1 MTATR
6 VALAAAFVAASVA
19 APISSLH
26 AQPADGS
33 DVAPSLRPAVTAYRQ
48 GDTAT
53 AERALRSLDAP
64 SADAEAWLG
73 AVLIDRGARAE
84 GLRLIRRAADAGS
97 AEGEHRLG
105 LIYAN
110 GEAGLERDETRA
122 AQLFEKA
129 AEKGHRRAQL
139 NIGTLYWRG
148 QGVPRDLIQARAWL
162 EKAAAD
168 GNVHA
173 IYALGRAMS
182 ESAPPASSDPT
193 RAADLFRQ
201 AAERGH
207 MFAALR
213 YGMALSD
220 GTGVKKDQAA
230 AQRWFVTAQ
239 QNGVPEAALAMGD
252 MLARAP
258 ATRDKAADEKML
270 KTAISWYAMA
280 ASSGV
285 PSGQFKLAN
294 AYLAGSGVA
303 RDPGQAQ
310 FWYGRAAQQGLPEA
324 QQALGVMLLTGTAGA
339 TDPIE
344 AFKWLYLA
352 ERGGHPEARAVR
364 DKVGDKVPEQDRRKA
379 EALAQAFKPVYELAR
394 EETLPALVPVPA
406 RR

>member
-1 MTATR
+1 MIAAR
-6 VALAAAFVAASVA
+6 VALAAALAVASAAAHAQPSDASDVA
-19 APISSLH
+19 AP
-26 AQPADGS
+26 
-33 DVAPSLRPAVTAYRQ
+33 LRPAVTAYRQ

-53 AERALRSLDAP
+53 AERALRSLNTP
-64 SADAEAWLG
+64 SADADAWLG
-73 AVLIDRGARAE
+73 AILIDRGARAE
-84 GLRLIRRAADAGS
+84 GLRLIQRAADAGS
-97 AEGEHRLG
+97 AEGEHRLA

-110 GEAGLERDETRA
+110 GEAGIPRDEARA

-129 AEKGHRRAQL
+129 AEKGNRRAQL
-139 NIGTLYWRG
+139 NIGTMYYRG
-148 QGVPRDLIQARAWL
+148 QGMPRDLIQSRAWL

-173 IYALGRAMS
+173 IYALGRAMA
-182 ESAPPASSDPT
+182 ESAPPASADPA

-220 GTGVKKDQAA
+220 GAGVKKDQAA
-230 AQRWFVTAQ
+230 AQRWFVMAQ
-239 QNGVPEAALAMGD
+239 QNGVPEGALAMGD

-258 ATRDKAADEKML
+258 ATRDKAANEKML
-270 KTAISWYAMA
+270 KTAISWFEMA
-280 ASSGV
+280 ANSGV

-339 TDPIE
+339 TDPVE

-364 DKVGDKVPEQDRRKA
+364 EKVGDKVPDRDRKKA
-379 EALAQAFKPVYELAR
+379 EALAQAFKPISELPR
-394 EETLPALVPVPA
+394 EESLPALVPVPA
-406 RR
+406 KR

>member
-1 MTATR
+1 MIAAR
-6 VALAAAFVAASVA
+6 VALAAALAAASAAAHAQPSDASDVA
-19 APISSLH
+19 AP
-26 AQPADGS
+26 
-33 DVAPSLRPAVTAYRQ
+33 LRPAVTAYRQ
-48 GDTAT
+48 GDIAT
-53 AERALRSLDAP
+53 AERALRSLNAP
-64 SADAEAWLG
+64 SADADAWLG
-73 AVLIDRGARAE
+73 AILIDRGARAE
-84 GLRLIRRAADAGS
+84 GLRLIQRAADAGS
-97 AEGEHRLG
+97 AEGEHRLA

-110 GEAGLERDETRA
+110 GEAGIPRDDARA

-129 AEKGHRRAQL
+129 AEKGNRRAQL

-182 ESAPPASSDPT
+182 ESAPPASADPA

-213 YGMALSD
+213 YGMALAD
-220 GTGVKKDQAA
+220 GAGVKKDQAA
-230 AQRWFVTAQ
+230 AQRWFLTAQ
-239 QNGVPEAALAMGD
+239 QNGVPEGALAMGD

-258 ATRDKAADEKML
+258 ATRDKAANEKML
-270 KTAISWYAMA
+270 KTAISWFEMA
-280 ASSGV
+280 ANSGV

-339 TDPIE
+339 TDPVE

-364 DKVGDKVPEQDRRKA
+364 DKVGDKVPDRDRKKA
-379 EALAQAFKPVYELAR
+379 EALAQAFKPVYELPR
-394 EETLPALVPVPA
+394 EESLPALVSMPA
-406 RR
+406 KR

>member
-1 MTATR
+1 MTAAR
-6 VALAAAFVAASVA
+6 VALAAALAAA
-19 APISSLH
+19 GATAPVWSLL

-33 DVAPSLRPAVTAYRQ
+33 DVAPPLRPAVTAYRQ

-53 AERALRSLDAP
+53 AERALRSLSAP
-64 SADAEAWLG
+64 SADADAWLG
-73 AVLIDRGARAE
+73 AILIDRGARAE
-84 GLRLIRRAADAGS
+84 GLRLIQRAADAGS

-105 LIYAN
+105 LIYAI
-110 GEAGLERDETRA
+110 GEAGIPRDEARA

-129 AEKGHRRAQL
+129 AEKGNRRAQL

-148 QGVPRDLIQARAWL
+148 QGVPRDLVQARAWL

-182 ESAPPASSDPT
+182 ESAPPANADPT

-213 YGMALSD
+213 YGMALSE
-220 GTGVKKDQAA
+220 GAGVKKDQAA

-239 QNGVPEAALAMGD
+239 QNGVPEGALAMGD
-252 MLARAP
+252 MLARTP
-258 ATRDKAADEKML
+258 ATRDKAANEKML
-270 KTAISWYAMA
+270 KAAISWYEMA
-280 ASSGV
+280 ANSGV

-339 TDPIE
+339 TDPVE

-364 DKVGDKVPEQDRRKA
+364 DKVGDKVPDRDRKKA

-394 EETLPALVPVPA
+394 EETLPPLVPVPA
-406 RR
+406 KR

>member
-1 MTATR
+1 MIAAR
-6 VALAAAFVAASVA
+6 VVLAAAIAVAGTA

-26 AQPADGS
+26 AQPSDAS
-33 DVAPSLRPAVTAYRQ
+33 DVPSPLRPAVTAYRQ

-53 AERALRSLDAP
+53 AERALRSLNAP
-64 SADAEAWLG
+64 SPDADAWLG
-73 AVLIDRGARAE
+73 AILIDRGARAE
-84 GLRLIRRAADAGS
+84 GVRLIQRAADAGS
-97 AEGEHRLG
+97 AEGEHRLA
-105 LIYAN
+105 LLYAD
-110 GEAGLERDETRA
+110 GDAGLPRDEARA

-129 AEKGHRRAQL
+129 AEKGNRRSQL
-139 NIGTLYWRG
+139 NIGTMYWRG

-182 ESAPPASSDPT
+182 ESAPPANADPA

-213 YGMALSD
+213 YGMALSE
-220 GTGVKKDQAA
+220 GAGVKRDQTA
-230 AQRWFVTAQ
+230 AQRWFVVAQ
-239 QNGVPEAALAMGD
+239 QNGVPEGALAMGD

-258 ATRDKAADEKML
+258 ATRDKAANERML
-270 KTAISWYAMA
+270 KTAISWYEMA
-280 ASSGV
+280 ANSGV

-339 TDPIE
+339 TDPVE

-364 DKVGDKVPEQDRRKA
+364 DKVGDKVPDRDRKKA
-379 EALAQAFKPVYELAR
+379 EALAQAFKPVYELPR
-394 EETLPALVPVPA
+394 EESLPTLVPVPA

>member
-1 MTATR
+1 MIAAR
-6 VALAAAFVAASVA
+6 VVLAAALAAASTAAQ
-19 APISSLH
+19 
-26 AQPADGS
+26 AQPSDAS
-33 DVAPSLRPAVTAYRQ
+33 DVASPLRPAVTAYRQ
-48 GDTAT
+48 GDTAA
-53 AERALRSLDAP
+53 AERALRALAAP
-64 SADAEAWLG
+64 SADADAWLG

-84 GLRLIRRAADAGS
+84 GVRLIQRAADAGS
-97 AEGEHRLG
+97 AEGEHRLA
-105 LIYAN
+105 LLYAR
-110 GEAGLERDETRA
+110 GEAGLPRDEARA

-129 AEKGHRRAQL
+129 AEKGNRRAQL
-139 NIGTLYWRG
+139 NIGTMYWRG
-148 QGVPRDLIQARAWL
+148 QGVPRDLVQARAWL

-168 GNVHA
+168 GDVHA

-182 ESAPPASSDPT
+182 ESAPPANADPT

-213 YGMALSD
+213 YGMALSE
-220 GTGVKKDQAA
+220 GAGVRKDQAA
-230 AQRWFVTAQ
+230 AQRWFVMAQ
-239 QNGVPEAALAMGD
+239 QNGVPEGALAMGD

-258 ATRDKAADEKML
+258 ATRDKAANEKML
-270 KTAISWYAMA
+270 KTAIAWYEMA
-280 ASSGV
+280 ANSGV

-294 AYLAGSGVA
+294 AYLGGAGVA

-339 TDPIE
+339 TDPVE

-364 DKVGDKVPEQDRRKA
+364 EKVGDKVSDRDRKKA
-379 EALAQAFKPVYELAR
+379 EALAQAFKPAYELPH
-394 EETLPALVPVPA
+394 EESLPALVPMPA
-406 RR
+406 KR

>member
-1 MTATR
+1 
-6 VALAAAFVAASVA
+6 
-19 APISSLH
+19 
-26 AQPADGS
+26 QPNS
-33 DVAPSLRPAVTAYRQ
+33 
-48 GDTAT
+48 
-53 AERALRSLDAP
+53 
-64 SADAEAWLG
+64 
-73 AVLIDRGARAE
+73 
-84 GLRLIRRAADAGS
+84 
-97 AEGEHRLG
+97 
-105 LIYAN
+105 
-110 GEAGLERDETRA
+110 
-122 AQLFEKA
+122 
-129 AEKGHRRAQL
+129 
-139 NIGTLYWRG
+139 GTMYWRG
-148 QGVPRDLIQARAWL
+148 QGRPRDLIQARAWL

-182 ESAPPASSDPT
+182 ESAPPANADPA

-213 YGMALSD
+213 YGMALSE
-220 GTGVKKDQAA
+220 GAGVKRDQTA
-230 AQRWFVTAQ
+230 AQRWFVVAQ
-239 QNGVPEAALAMGD
+239 QNGVPEGALAMGD

-258 ATRDKAADEKML
+258 ATRDKAANERML
-270 KTAISWYAMA
+270 KTAISWYEMA
-280 ASSGV
+280 ANSGV

-339 TDPIE
+339 TDPVE

-364 DKVGDKVPEQDRRKA
+364 DKVGDKVPDRDRKKA
-379 EALAQAFKPVYELAR
+379 EALAQAFKPVYELPR
-394 EETLPALVPVPA
+394 EESLPTLVPVPA

>member
-1 MTATR
+1 MTAAR
-6 VALAAAFVAASVA
+6 VALAAALAAASA
-19 APISSLH
+19 TAPIWSLL

-33 DVAPSLRPAVTAYRQ
+33 DVAPPLRAAVIAYRQ

-53 AERALRSLDAP
+53 AERALRSLSAP
-64 SADAEAWLG
+64 SADADAWLG
-73 AVLIDRGARAE
+73 AILIDRGARAE
-84 GLRLIRRAADAGS
+84 GLRLIQRAADAGS

-110 GEAGLERDETRA
+110 GEAGIPRDEARA

-129 AEKGHRRAQL
+129 AEKGNRRAQL

-148 QGVPRDLIQARAWL
+148 QGVPRDLVLARAWL
-162 EKAAAD
+162 EKAATD

-182 ESAPPASSDPT
+182 ESAPPANADPT

-213 YGMALSD
+213 YGMALAE
-220 GTGVKKDQAA
+220 GAGVKKDQAA

-239 QNGVPEAALAMGD
+239 QNGVPEGALAMGD
-252 MLARAP
+252 MLARTP
-258 ATRDKAADEKML
+258 ATRDKAANEKML
-270 KTAISWYAMA
+270 KAAISWYEMA
-280 ASSGV
+280 ANSGV

-294 AYLAGSGVA
+294 AYLAGSGIP

-324 QQALGVMLLTGTAGA
+324 QQALGVMLLTGSAG
-339 TDPIE
+339 TSDPVE

-364 DKVGDKVPEQDRRKA
+364 EKAGDKVSDRDRKRG
-379 EALAQAFKPVYELAR
+379 EALAQSFKPASELPLDEGQPR
-394 EETLPALVPVPA
+394 LVPV